1 LCANAFVADLG
12 MNAVCE
18 INPRRAYPKL
28 LNVALGSKH
37 INRLGDHLFLD
48 RFKKLLWVGYVLHQI
63 TQPRDKKAVFLIDV
77 VFFLVPPVRCNALF
91 GKFIHVT
98 GTNLEF
104 HMVSSRTDYCS
115 MERLVHVR
123 LGKAYKILEPAGNK
137 RPERMEDAQ
146 YIVAVAHR
154 VRDDPYSDNI
164 LHLLKRDLLFNH
176 LLVNAVIML
185 DPALYLNGNV
195 RQLELFRDDV
205 LHLTDI
211 AVLLLFAFRNLFF
224 KLAEQIGHKSLE
236 AQVLELR
243 PHPANTE
250 PVSEGSI

>member
-1 LCANAFVADLG
+1 
-12 MNAVCE
+12 MNAVSE
-18 INPRRAYPKL
+18 INRRRAYRKL

-98 GTNLEF
+98 GTNLKF

-123 LGKAYKILEPAGNK
+123 LGKTYKILEPARHK
-137 RPERMEDAQ
+137 RPERMEDAE
-146 YIVAVAHR
+146 YVVAVAHR
-154 VRDDPYSDNI
+154 VRDDSQRDHI
-164 LHLLKRDLLFNH
+164 LDLLKRDLLFNH
-176 LLVNAVIML
+176 LLVNAVVML
-185 DPALYLNGNV
+185 DPAFYLAGNAG
-195 RQLELFRDDV
+195 Q
-205 LHLTDI
+205 
-211 AVLLLFAFRNLFF
+211 
-224 KLAEQIGHKSLE
+224 
-236 AQVLELR
+236 
-243 PHPANTE
+243 
-250 PVSEGSI
+250 

>member
-1 LCANAFVADLG
+1 
-12 MNAVCE
+12 
-18 INPRRAYPKL
+18 
-28 LNVALGSKH
+28 
-37 INRLGDHLFLD
+37 
-48 RFKKLLWVGYVLHQI
+48 
-63 TQPRDKKAVFLIDV
+63 
-77 VFFLVPPVRCNALF
+77 
-91 GKFIHVT
+91 
-98 GTNLEF
+98 TNLEF
-104 HMVSSRTDYCS
+104 DMVSSRTDYCS

-236 AQVLELR
+236 AQVLGLR

-250 PVSEGSI
+250 PVSEGSINVEGLPRDTSLFFLGQMFNGPHIMEPVGEFYEYDPHILRHGKEHFPEVLGLGVLFSLELNLRQFCQGID